1 MYMQDLTMY
10 FLNHGLHQ
18 KRRDTWNLR
27 INPGV
32 QFPNFGITGIACL
45 DRPDLKLRTR
55 GDGPA
60 LSH

>member
-1 MYMQDLTMY
+1 YARSNNV

-18 KRRDTWNLR
+18 KMRDTGNLR
-27 INPGV
+27 ITPEA

-55 GDGPA
+55 GYGPA